1 MLQLL
6 EFNNHYCHGVYGR
19 GEGEVLVYHWF
30 LYYCFFFVYR
40 EKLEDIK
47 RIREE
52 LRQKG
57 CELPPLKPD
66 SEHFDSNCITPVSK
80 RA

>member
-1 MLQLL
+1 M
-6 EFNNHYCHGVYGR
+6 HIVCV
-19 GEGEVLVYHWF
+19 F
-30 LYYCFFFVYR
+30 LYIYIYVCMFYR

-52 LRQKG
+52 LRERG

-66 SEHFDSNCITPVSK
+66 SEHFDSNCITPVSILYL
-80 RA
+80 